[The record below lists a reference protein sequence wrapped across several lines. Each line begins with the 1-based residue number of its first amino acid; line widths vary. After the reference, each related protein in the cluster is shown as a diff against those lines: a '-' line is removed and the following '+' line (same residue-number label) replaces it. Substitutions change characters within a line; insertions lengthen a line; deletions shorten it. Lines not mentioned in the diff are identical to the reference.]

1 MSVPKHNILNL
12 YFPHAWSTSIQKEKK
27 GTLLVVYQLVIW
39 NQDVKKHTK
48 TNKKISWLYD
58 HNGVAGRERVPPVA
72 LYWYCIYLIAVLCCN
87 MCHLVTYIT
96 GNTADTGI
104 TQRWLPGDYSFS
116 HFTHFTHNHSLNSG
130 RNECNN
136 WLVTSTTNQS
146 KQLYLKGLIVLRFWG
161 KVCCFDMLWCWGK

>member
-1 MSVPKHNILNL
+1 MTTTVLQAVS
-12 YFPHAWSTSIQKEKK
+12 EC
-27 GTLLVVYQLVIW
+27 
-39 NQDVKKHTK
+39 
-48 TNKKISWLYD
+48 
-58 HNGVAGRERVPPVA
+58 PPVP

-87 MCHLVTYIT
+87 MCHPVTYIT

-136 WLVTSTTNQS
+136 
-146 KQLYLKGLIVLRFWG
+146 
-161 KVCCFDMLWCWGK
+161 